1 MCFFFTGTL
10 CSVILNYKLFRAL
23 ETRFVRRGQQRSS
36 RLEVFCRRR
45 VLENFPK
52 FTGKHLC
59 QILFFDKVAGLRLA
73 NLLKKRLWHRCFP
86 VNFAKFLRTLF
97 LQNTSSG
104 CFCRQRIQG
113 YIFTKRFI
121 VGFWQGP
128 KYTFNISHKN
138 TFSIQKHYSQ
148 PFSTIYLLLRLWNC
162 TYFNIPMFHCLKDL
176 IVPSIAW
183 SMDYPNNYLYTFVV
197 SKLS

>member
-1 MCFFFTGTL
+1 M
-10 CSVILNYKLFRAL
+10 
-23 ETRFVRRGQQRSS
+23 
-36 RLEVFCRRR
+36 FCRRSL
-45 VLENFPK
+45 LENFPK

-59 QILFFDKVAGLRLA
+59 QILFFNKVADLRLA
-73 NLLKKRLWHRCFP
+73 NLLKKRLWHRCFA